1 MKEKKETGPSSA
13 PTNASAKAEAGSRDE
28 KMSLREKFVAA
39 RHAFFIRLSARANQ
53 GATPYVLSML
63 LIAVGFILVYMSPR
77 SIPAFLVFA
86 FGAAS
91 PYFLKMRVPAKLALA
106 VLVAVI
112 LVPVLGAR
120 NIFYLEVIFQ
130 IAVFSALALGLN
142 IVVGFSGLLN
152 FGYMAFYAV
161 GAYLWGF
168 FGSQQPFLLK
178 EIPGTAPPGTPFLLA
193 PDWFY
198 LFIFLGIIV
207 AAIVGLILGLPVLR
221 VRGDY
226 LAIITLG
233 FGEIVRQ
240 LVNNLDKPLN
250 LTNGPQGISP
260 IQRPSLPEGVITFF
274 NKVFEPMVGRPVTVN
289 QFYNIL
295 FYLIA
300 LIVVIVVI
308 IVTYRLDNSKVGR
321 AWTAIREDELA
332 AGAMGIPA
340 NRLKLGAF
348 AVGASFAGAM
358 GVLFA
363 ASRTFVSPE
372 SFNFLQSVGVL
383 TMVILG
389 GIGSIPGVIVGA
401 GVVIILNLQV
411 LQSFSLYLSR
421 LRQSDA
427 IIPIINFAWKNL
439 SNQLDPSK
447 YQRLVFGIILILMMI
462 YRPAGLLPAKR
473 RKRDFVPDES
483 LTSRDPHTPEAD
495 GKSAITGDSVISG
508 DSGNSRGREDGRG

>member
-1 MKEKKETGPSSA
+1 MKSKLAIALKSFG
-13 PTNASAKAEAGSRDE
+13 
-28 KMSLREKFVAA
+28 AA
-39 RHAFFIRLSARANQ
+39 INE
-53 GATPYVLSML
+53 GKTPYIITCAL
-63 LIAVGFILVYMSPR
+63 LALGTTLVYLSPR
-77 SIPAFLVFA
+77 SIPAFLLFA
-86 FGAAS
+86 AAAS
-91 PYFLKMRVPAKLALA
+91 LCYFLKLNRPFKLAMA
-106 VLVAVI
+106 VLIAIVI
-112 LVPVLGAR
+112 VPILGAR

-130 IAVFSALALGLN
+130 IAVFAALALGLN

-168 FGSQQPFLLK
+168 FGSQQPYLLH
-178 EIPGTAPPGTPFLLA
+178 EIPGTAPPGTTFLLA

-198 LFIFLGIIV
+198 LFIFLGVIV
-207 AAIVGLILGLPVLR
+207 AAIVGLVLGLPVLR

-240 LVNNLDKPLN
+240 LANNLDKPLN
-250 LTNGPQGISP
+250 LTNGPQGITP
-260 IQRPSLPEGVITFF
+260 IQRPTLPKDLLAFF
-274 NKVFEPMVGRPVTVN
+274 NRLFEPIVGHPVTVN
-289 QFYNIL
+289 QFYNIM

-300 LIVVIVVI
+300 LIVVVAVI
-308 IVTYRLDNSKVGR
+308 FITYRLDDSKIGR
-321 AWTAIREDELA
+321 AWAAVREDELA
-332 AGAMGIPA
+332 ATAMGIPA
-340 NRLKLGAF
+340 NKLKLGAF

-372 SFNFLQSVGVL
+372 SFNFLQSVSVL

-401 GVVIILNLQV
+401 AVVVILNLQI
-411 LQSFSLYLSR
+411 LPSFSLYLAQ

-427 IIPIINFAWKNL
+427 MIPIINFHWKDL
-439 SNQLDPSK
+439 SNQIDPSK

-462 YRPAGLLPAKR
+462 YRPAGILPAAR
-473 RKRDFVPDES
+473 RKRELS
-483 LTSRDPHTPEAD
+483 AHAD
-495 GKSAITGDSVISG
+495 DAEGEEIKGGD
-508 DSGNSRGREDGRG
+508 RG

>member
-1 MKEKKETGPSSA
+1 MKTKVRSA
-13 PTNASAKAEAGSRDE
+13 VREA
-28 KMSLREKFVAA
+28 AA
-39 RHAFFIRLSARANQ
+39 FCNR
-53 GATPYVLSML
+53 GATPYILTGA
-63 LIAVGFILVYMSPR
+63 LISLGFVLVYISPR
-77 SIPAFLVFA
+77 SIPAFLLFVA
-86 FGAAS
+86 GAS
-91 PYFLKMRVPAKLALA
+91 LSYFLDMRKPARLAFA
-106 VLVAVI
+106 VLVAVV
-112 LVPVLGAR
+112 LVPILGAR

-168 FGSQQPFLLK
+168 FGSQQPYLLH
-178 EIPGTAPPGTPFLLA
+178 EIPGTAPIGTQFFLA

-198 LFIFLGIIV
+198 LFIFVGIIV
-207 AAIVGLILGLPVLR
+207 AAIVGLVLGLPVLR

-226 LAIITLG
+226 LAVITLA
-233 FGEIVRQ
+233 FGEIMRQ
-240 LVNNLDKPLN
+240 VLNNLDKPLN
-250 LTNGPQGISP
+250 FTNGPQGITP
-260 IQRPSLPEGVITFF
+260 IQRPQLTPEVVTFF
-274 NKVFEPMVGRPVTVN
+274 NRIFEPLVGRPVTVN

-300 LIVVIVVI
+300 LCVVIAVI
-308 IVTYRLDNSKVGR
+308 IVTYRLDDSKIGR
-321 AWTAIREDELA
+321 AWSAIREDELA
-332 AGAMGIPA
+332 ATAMGIPA
-340 NRLKLGAF
+340 NKLKLGAF

-372 SFNFLQSVGVL
+372 SFTFLASVNVL

-401 GVVIILNLQV
+401 VVVTILNLQV
-411 LQSFSLYLSR
+411 LQSISLWLAQ

-427 IIPIINFAWKNL
+427 IIPIINFHWKDL

-447 YQRLVFGIILILMMI
+447 YQRLVFGVILVLMMI
-462 YRPAGLLPAKR
+462 YRPAGILPAAR
-473 RKRDFVPDES
+473 RKRGLKAHLEAPEEGEPAAPAPGKPDAAS
-483 LTSRDPHTPEAD
+483 GKAD
-495 GKSAITGDSVISG
+495 SHV
-508 DSGNSRGREDGRG
+508 